1 MRVLCPWLLLIL
13 EYLALAAV
21 KWIIE
26 HPNTLYAWEGA
37 CIWIPCKYKILPNN
51 ERLKNVV
58 LYQNYWYDNVTKDF
72 MGITLYENTEFQAQ
86 YGRVAFLG
94 DSKDNCTLKI
104 HPIRVN
110 DSGLVG
116 LRMKTDKEKW
126 MEEIHLNVSESP
138 FPPYIR
144 LPPEIKE
151 SQTVT
156 LTCGLNFTCFGYHI
170 QLQWSL
176 KGPTVTS
183 TSPFLTSVYT
193 ESKLTFQPQWT
204 DHGKNVTCQVRNSTQ
219 VLSENTVRLDVKH
232 TPKLTIEVYPK
243 ETAVMEMDSV
253 TMTCQ
258 VTSSNP
264 EYKTVSWFKDGNI
277 LNGQTMLTLTLPE
290 VTKAM
295 SGRYHCQASN
305 EEGQGKSEEVTLT
318 VLFPPEP
325 SKVQIPHSPA
335 EEGKSIEL
343 ICISLASPKAT
354 NYTWYHNGKE
364 MPGSTQEKLHI
375 PKVFLW
381 HAGNYSCL
389 AENSLGSGQIGEEVE
404 LDVQYAP
411 MNVTTV
417 IQNSTPIREGDSVT
431 LLCSYTSSN
440 PAVTRYEWSVSG
452 SRNEPTPGRVLKI
465 QKVAWNAIPIRCAAC
480 NRWCSWATPVNLNVH
495 YAPRDVNVLTI
506 SHQSEIHA
514 GQHVLLQCNFSAS
527 HPKEVHFFWKKNGSF
542 MQEGRDLN
550 FNSISP
556 EDAGNYNCVVNNS
569 IGQTSSQDS
578 RLQVLYPP
586 RRLRVSISPGDRV
599 MEGKKATLTCESEA
613 NPPVLQYT
621 WFDQNDQDLYYP
633 GQKLKL
639 EPLKIQHSGS
649 YRCQGTNKLGTG
661 MSPPSTLTV
670 YYSPETIGKRVALG
684 LGFFLAIFILT
695 TWGVKLQRK
704 WKRTQS
710 QQGLQENSSAQSFF
724 VRNKKAR
731 RTPLSERPQSLGCY
745 NPVMDDSVNYSILRF
760 PETDTP
766 TAGDARTSATQGPLP
781 NNDTVTYSV
790 LQKRQMGDYE
800 NVTPNS
806 PEDEGIH
813 YSELVRFGA
822 GERPQVKENVEYVT
836 LKQ

>member
-318 VLFPPEP
+318 VL
-325 SKVQIPHSPA
+325 
-335 EEGKSIEL
+335 
-343 ICISLASPKAT
+343 
-354 NYTWYHNGKE
+354 
-364 MPGSTQEKLHI
+364 
-375 PKVFLW
+375 
-381 HAGNYSCL
+381 
-389 AENSLGSGQIGEEVE
+389 
-404 LDVQYAP
+404 YAP